1 MTPVRGRRRACL
13 LRSMLPMLLA
23 CAATAFVPA
32 GVMARTGPSAA
43 ADAPSYVAIV
53 AEAARRFGLSEA
65 SIWAVMRAESGGN
78 PRAISAAGAMGLMQL
93 MPATWRSLTARYG
106 LAADPFDVHANI
118 LAGAAYLREMLDRY
132 GDLPTALAAYNAGP
146 GRVDQWRSGTKTLPA
161 ETLSYDARITPSL
174 GASDTASRAASTVRA
189 LPIAPT
195 WRTSVI
201 FVARNDRTSVSAA
214 PSFGA
219 QPGSGETAPPS
230 SARTP
235 SIPSAGSLFIP
246 LSGRSEQ

>member
-161 ETLSYDARITPSL
+161 ETSLQRPPPAPNLAAAKPRPRPALAPPPSL
-174 GASDTASRAASTVRA
+174 QQAPSSSRFPVGANNERPQRLFARDG
-189 LPIAPT
+189 T
-195 WRTSVI
+195 WR
-201 FVARNDRTSVSAA
+201 RSAA
-214 PSFGA
+214 
-219 QPGSGETAPPS
+219 
-230 SARTP
+230 
-235 SIPSAGSLFIP
+235 
-246 LSGRSEQ
+246 